1 MRKVVSLLIVLVAGI
16 SMQAQE
22 LNCSVKINSDRI
34 TNANNKIFKTL
45 ERSLSDFVNNTKW
58 TSQTYKQNEKID
70 CSMFINISEYNSD
83 QFVATIQ
90 IQSSRPVF
98 NSMYSSPVFNFNDK
112 DFNFTYVEYENL
124 FYNPNSFDTN
134 LISVVSFYANMII
147 GMDADTFAPEGG
159 TPYYEAAK
167 TIQTVAQSSGYKG
180 WNQSDGNQNRYFLIS
195 DVLSNTFAPYRA
207 ALYEYH
213 SGGLDLMGDNQT
225 TAKEKIKVAIS
236 SLSKLN
242 NVRPNAFLTRVFF
255 DAKSDE
261 LVSIYSGGPKITV
274 TDLLDNLNRISP
286 LNSAKWEKIKF

>member
-1 MRKVVSLLIVLVAGI
+1 MRKVVSLLIVLVAGV

-159 TPYYEAAK
+159 TPYYESAK